1 MQRLRR
7 RLRAPQRQLELL
19 PADRPPASPD
29 AAPAWDALPNRT
41 RQGLTGLMVRLLVA
55 HAGGAASAPGDDA
68 DER

>member
-19 PADRPPASPD
+19 PADTPAPD
-29 AAPAWDALPNRT
+29 AAPAWEALPDRT
-41 RQGLTGLMVRLLVA
+41 RQALTGLMARLLLA
-55 HAGGAASAPGDDA
+55 HAGGAAPAPGGDA

>member
-7 RLRAPQRQLELL
+7 RRRAPQRQLELL
-19 PADRPPASPD
+19 PADRPPAWPD
-29 AAPAWDALPNRT
+29 AAPAWDALPDRT

-55 HAGGAASAPGDDA
+55 HAGGAASAAGDDA

>member
-19 PADRPPASPD
+19 PADTPAPD
-29 AAPAWDALPNRT
+29 AAPAWDALPDRT
-41 RQGLTGLMVRLLVA
+41 RQVLTGLMARLLVA
-55 HAGGAASAPGDDA
+55 YAGGAASTAGGDP